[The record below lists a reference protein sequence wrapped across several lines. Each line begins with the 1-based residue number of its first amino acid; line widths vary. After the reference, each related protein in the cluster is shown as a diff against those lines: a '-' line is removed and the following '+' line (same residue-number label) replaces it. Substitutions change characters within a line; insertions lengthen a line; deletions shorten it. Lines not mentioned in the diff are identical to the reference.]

1 MYFCSQKNGGWGI
14 SALFSPRHNSQV
26 INNTKIHTM
35 EIISKR
41 VLTMSESETL
51 AMTAK
56 ARELKAQ
63 GKDVISLSIGEPDF
77 NTPEVIK
84 EAAKKA
90 IDDNFTHYPPVPGY
104 ADTREAISRKFK
116 RDNNLDYA
124 PEQIVVS
131 TGGKQALYQV
141 VQVLVNP
148 GDEVIIPTPFWVSY
162 KEFVHLAEGV
172 VVPLKTK
179 IENKFKMTPEQL
191 EAAITPKTKL
201 IIFSSPS
208 NPTGMLYSKEE
219 LKGLAQV
226 IARHENV
233 YVVCDEIYEHINYVG
248 KHESIAQFPE
258 IFNRV
263 VTVNGLAKGF
273 AMTGWRVGY
282 IGAPLAIAKACN
294 KLQGQVTSAT
304 CSIALKACVCAM
316 QMDPTTSKDII
327 NMRETFRKRRDMVYQ
342 LLCEIP
348 GVKVVMPEGAF
359 YFFPDVSSYYGKSFN
374 GKKIENSTDMAFYLL
389 NEANV
394 ATVMGSAFGDD
405 TCIRLSYAT
414 SEDLLREALRRIKEA
429 LTNLK

>member
-1 MYFCSQKNGGWGI
+1 
-14 SALFSPRHNSQV
+14 
-26 INNTKIHTM
+26 M
-35 EIISKR
+35 EILSNRI
-41 VLTMSESETL
+41 LNMAESETL

-77 NTPEVIK
+77 NTPEVVK

-104 ADTREAISRKFK
+104 QDLKDAICEKFR
-116 RDNNLDYA
+116 RDNGLEYK

-131 TGGKQALYQV
+131 TGAKQSLYQV
-141 VQVLVNP
+141 AQVLVNP

-162 KEFVHLAEGV
+162 KEFARLAGGV
-172 VVPLKTK
+172 PVFVKTK
-179 IENKFKMTPEQL
+179 LENDFKVTPEQL

-219 LKGLAQV
+219 LKGIAEV
-226 IARHENV
+226 VARHENLF
-233 YVVCDEIYEHINYVG
+233 VVADEIYEHINFVG

-258 IFNRV
+258 VKERV
-263 VTVNGLAKGF
+263 ITVNGVAKGF
-273 AMTGWRVGY
+273 AMTGWR
-282 IGAPLAIAKACN
+282 IGFIAAPTVIAKACN

-304 CSIALKACVCAM
+304 CSIAQKATVCAM
-316 QMDPTTSKDII
+316 LMDPKTSKDII
-327 NMRETFRKRRDMVYQ
+327 DMRNIFQQRRDMVYK
-342 LLCEIP
+342 LLCDIP
-348 GVKVVMPEGAF
+348 GLKVRLPQGAF
-359 YFFPDVSSYYGKSFN
+359 YFFPDVSSYYGKSYN
-374 GKKIENSTDMAFYLL
+374 GTKIENSTDMAFYLL

-405 TCIRLSYAT
+405 SCIRLSYAT
-414 SEDLLREALRRIKEA
+414 SEELLREALRRIKEA
-429 LTNLK
+429 LAKLQ